1 MQSLGIN
8 IGSTSLK
15 MVVAEDGRLVWSASV
30 PHEGDFGAVA
40 RKLLAEA
47 GARAGIPT
55 LVTGNEGRF
64 MFDAAGTVEPLCVE
78 AALRA
83 LNLSADAVVS
93 MGGEDLIVYSL
104 DKNGKIINNFSGNK
118 CASGTGEFLKQ
129 QLGRMDMGLEQIDEV
144 PDTAHVCALST
155 RCSVFMKSDCTHR
168 LNKREATKDDIVLS
182 LSDVMAVKVID
193 FLKRAKIHSGRVVL
207 TGGITLNRHIIR
219 FIREKAPDIEFIIPD
234 AAPVFEALG
243 AAVLAP
249 SSGSP
254 LPGVEKLLKP
264 NEIRFGVLGALR
276 DWKGK
281 VRTFDK
287 AGGKVQ
293 PGRKYILGV
302 DGGSTT
308 TKACIVDM
316 ETDEIVA
323 SHYGRT
329 HGDPVKALKE
339 CLKIIQDK
347 IVEDTGGKGIDIR
360 LVSTTG
366 SSREILGVFLETPGV
381 YNEIIAHS
389 VGTTYFD
396 PEVET
401 IFEIGGQDAKYVLLK
416 NGVPI
421 DYAMN
426 EACSAGTGSFLEES
440 ASGDLSIHSAAD
452 IGPIALNADAP
463 LKFGEH
469 CSAFINSDIR
479 KAVQQGASRENIT
492 AGIVCSIVS
501 NYLNRVVGNRT
512 IGGKIFLQGGVA
524 KNPAV
529 PLAFAMLLDKE
540 ILVPPSPELMG
551 CFGVALLAKRKK
563 ADGLLEE
570 SNINIDSL
578 LAREIGYERVF
589 VCKSCENLCPI
600 QVLSVGAGSGHR
612 TEGSHK
618 YMFGGR
624 CNKYTNMRKQVKDV
638 PVFDYV
644 EKRQKLIFE
653 EYAAP
658 GSGEWGVGNREQGMG
673 NGEEARHGSN
683 VQGSDSLAGSDEISR
698 DGLSADKN
706 PSERGNV
713 RIDQPNQKGS
723 GISSSQHSGGQ
734 RAEEPEGVSTFSV
747 DSERFINGTG
757 NAYSDS
763 RADQLPDERNIG
775 TITNPDK
782 NGGAS
787 AHGIAKSTA
796 PQSLVPVPHSPLRN
810 FVVGIPRAFSV
821 HTLYPLYSWFFY
833 ELGIRTFLSTE
844 VVHEGVARAESTYC
858 FPAEIAHGAVQDC
871 LDKGADFVLLPH
883 FRDMPSY
890 EEKVHANFCPITQS
904 LPYYIEKAFPDVDKK
919 KWLPLVVSFKFGE
932 DKALELFQVMS
943 EKLGI
948 GEEETRAAFTKAL
961 AKQNEYFAA
970 AKKLGEEALAE
981 ARAADRP
988 VIALLG
994 RPYNAFTPEA
1004 NMGIPRKFTSRGY
1017 SIVPF
1022 DLLPFDDE
1030 EIFSNMYWF
1039 YGQQDV
1045 KSARLLKNEDNIYLT
1060 FITNFSCAPD
1070 SFILHY
1076 IKWIMGQK
1084 PFLVLELDSHSA
1096 DAGIDTRVEAFL
1108 DIIDGY
1114 RAKKA
1119 ELDADRF
1126 DNGWKF
1132 VYDPA
1137 AALAEDQLRLDNSKT
1152 GEKVR
1157 IRGNKRVQI
1166 LLSNMGAISTEYMG
1180 AAVRSLDINARAL
1193 PVATVKTI
1201 QLARAHAS
1209 GKECVPSHL
1218 VLGSA
1223 LQFFWSGE
1231 YRKDELYLLFVP
1243 ITTGPCRTG
1252 QYYVYYENLFK
1263 DMRLENVV
1271 VFTLSADNS
1280 YGELGPNFSKEMWK
1294 GLVLSDYLKDIQ
1306 NSLKATAQDP
1316 AAATAEFEKS
1326 WRKLMD
1332 AVEHRPKQIW
1342 KELKNVAADVKKIP
1356 LKRKVADCPRVLV
1369 VGEIYVRR
1377 DDFAVGE
1384 LTDLMSERGIVVKV
1398 AGISEWIHYLDF
1410 VREYALKKLIRLQK
1424 PGRRIFS
1431 KPWRD
1436 LKILGI
1442 EEWWKHSV
1450 EKKVLS
1456 ILGPT
1461 ALIPETP
1468 HDMHEIMKYTQE
1480 HFVNLELNSEIAVSS
1495 GSAAAAMEAGYSG
1508 IVNIS
1513 PFACLI
1519 GRVIEGLFTPWAR
1532 ERNYPILSVEVD
1544 GNLLP
1549 PNIVNKLNIFMVN
1562 VLRFKGN
1569 DDLSGLVDSPS
1580 GAPVGAPNDGA
1591 ESGGADTGENNGCA
1605 GCSQCCESKAG

>member
-1 MQSLGIN
+1 MKSLGIN

-15 MVVAEDGRLVWSASV
+15 MVLAEESQPLWFSST
-30 PHEGDFGAVA
+30 PHEGDFGAAV
-40 RKLLAEA
+40 RKLLEE
-47 GARAGIPT
+47 GKIPVGIPT

-64 MFDAAGTVEPLCVE
+64 MFDAAGTLEPLCVE
-78 AALRA
+78 AALKA
-83 LNLSADAVVS
+83 LSLAADAVVS

-104 DKNGKIINNFSGNK
+104 DKSGKIVNNFSGNK

-129 QLGRMDMGLEQIDEV
+129 QLARMDMTLDDIEKV
-144 PDTAHVCALST
+144 SDTAKVYPLST

-193 FLKRAKIHSGRVVL
+193 FLKRAKVTSGKVVL

-219 FIREKAPDIEFIIPD
+219 FIREKAPEIEFIIPQT
-234 AAPVFEALG
+234 APVFEALG
-243 AAVLAP
+243 AAVLATT
-249 SSGSP
+249 SGSP
-254 LPGVEKLLKP
+254 LPPVEKLLKP
-264 NEIRFGVLGALR
+264 NEIRFAPLGALR
-276 DWKGK
+276 EWTPK
-281 VRTFDK
+281 VKTFDK
-287 AGGKVQ
+287 AGGKVLS
-293 PGRKYILGV
+293 GRKYILGV

-308 TKACIVDM
+308 TKACLVDM

-339 CLKIIQDK
+339 CLAIIQDK
-347 IVEDTGGKGIDIR
+347 VVADTGSKAIDIR

-396 PEVET
+396 SGVET

-440 ASGDLSIHSAAD
+440 ASGDLSIHSAKD

-492 AGIVCSIVS
+492 AGIVCSIVA

-551 CFGVALLAKRKK
+551 CFGVALLSKRKH

-570 SNINIDSL
+570 RPVVEGGSPIDDLIN
-578 LAREIGYERVF
+578 REIGYERVF
-589 VCKSCENLCPI
+589 TCQACENLCPI
-600 QVLSVGAGSGHR
+600 QVLSIASADKSA
-612 TEGSHK
+612 SHK

-624 CNKYTNMRKQVKDV
+624 CNKYTNMRKQVKNV

-644 EKRQKLIFE
+644 EKRQKMIFE
-653 EYAAP
+653 EY
-658 GSGEWGVGNREQGMG
+658 S
-673 NGEEARHGSN
+673 
-683 VQGSDSLAGSDEISR
+683 
-698 DGLSADKN
+698 
-706 PSERGNV
+706 
-713 RIDQPNQKGS
+713 
-723 GISSSQHSGGQ
+723 
-734 RAEEPEGVSTFSV
+734 
-747 DSERFINGTG
+747 
-757 NAYSDS
+757 
-763 RADQLPDERNIG
+763 
-775 TITNPDK
+775 
-782 NGGAS
+782 
-787 AHGIAKSTA
+787 
-796 PQSLVPVPHSPLRN
+796 PHSPLPTPYKRN
-810 FVVGIPRAFSV
+810 FTVGIPRAFST
-821 HTLYPLYSWFFY
+821 HTLYPLYSWFFH
-833 ELGIRTFLSTE
+833 ELGIKTFLSSE
-844 VVHEGVARAESTYC
+844 VAHEGVARAESTYC

-871 LDKGADFVLLPH
+871 LNKGADFVLLPH

-890 EEKVHANFCPITQS
+890 EEKIHANFCPITQG

-932 DKALELFQVMS
+932 EKALELFQVMN

-948 GEEETRAAFTKAL
+948 GEEETRAAFEKAL

-970 AKKLGEEALAE
+970 AKKMGLQALE
-981 ARAADRP
+981 DARKADRP
-988 VIALLG
+988 VIAVLG

-1004 NMGIPRKFTSRGY
+1004 NMGIPRKFTTRGY

-1022 DLLPFDDE
+1022 DILPFEDE
-1030 EIFSNMYWF
+1030 EIFSNMYWY

-1045 KSARLLKNEDNIYLT
+1045 KAASLLKNEDNVYIT
-1060 FITNFSCAPD
+1060 FVTNFSCAPD

-1076 IKWIMGQK
+1076 LKWIMGQK

-1096 DAGIDTRVEAFL
+1096 DAGVDTRVEAFL

-1114 RAKKA
+1114 RAKKNELEA
-1119 ELDADRF
+1119 ERF

-1137 AALAEDQLRLDNSKT
+1137 ASSPDDQLRLDNAKS

-1157 IRGNKRVQI
+1157 IRDNKRVKI

-1180 AAVRSLDINARAL
+1180 AAVRSFGINAEAL
-1193 PVATVKTI
+1193 PVATGKTI
-1201 QLARAHAS
+1201 QIARSHAS

-1223 LQFFWSGE
+1223 LQFFWSE
-1231 YRKDELYLLFVP
+1231 KYRKDELYLLFVP

-1252 QYYVYYENLFK
+1252 QYYIFYENLFR

-1271 VFTLSADNS
+1271 VFILSADNS
-1280 YGELGPNFSKEMWK
+1280 YNELGPGFAREMWK

-1306 NSLKATAQDP
+1306 NSLLTVASDPVSATA
-1316 AAATAEFEKS
+1316 AFEKS
-1326 WRKLMD
+1326 WRKVMH
-1332 AVEHRPKQIW
+1332 AVEHKPKDLW
-1342 KELKNVAADVKKIP
+1342 KELENVAKDLKKVP
-1356 LKRKVADCPRVLV
+1356 LKKKVTDCPKVLV
-1369 VGEIYVRR
+1369 IGEIYVRR

-1384 LTDLMSERGIVVKV
+1384 LTELMSERGIVVKV

-1410 VREYALKKLIRLQK
+1410 VREYALNKLLKLRK
-1424 PGRRIFS
+1424 PGRRLFS
-1431 KPWRD
+1431 RPWRD

-1442 EEWWKHSV
+1442 EEWWKHSI
-1450 EKKVLS
+1450 EKKVIS

-1461 ALIPETP
+1461 GLIPETP
-1468 HDMHEIMKYTQE
+1468 HDMHKIMEYTQE

-1562 VLRFKGN
+1562 VLRFKGSN
-1569 DDLSGLVDSPS
+1569 DLSGLVD
-1580 GAPVGAPNDGA
+1580 APL
-1591 ESGGADTGENNGCA
+1591 
-1605 GCSQCCESKAG
+1605 

>member
-15 MVVAEDGRLVWSASV
+15 MALFEYNDASGGGVPNGKAVWSASV
-30 PHEGDFGAVA
+30 PHEGDFAAAV
-40 RKLLAEA
+40 RKLLAA
-47 GARAGIPT
+47 GNIPAGIPA

-64 MFDAAGTVEPLCVE
+64 MFDVSGTLEPLCVE
-78 AALRA
+78 AALHS
-83 LNLSADAVVS
+83 LGLKADAVVS

-104 DKNGKIINNFSGNK
+104 DSNGKIINNFSGNK

-129 QLGRMDMGLEQIDEV
+129 QLARMDMTLDDIEKV
-144 PDTAHVCALST
+144 PDTAKVYALST

-193 FLKRAKIHSGRVVL
+193 FLKRAKVTEGRVVL

-219 FIREKAPDIEFIIPD
+219 FIREKAPQIEFIIPET
-234 AAPVFEALG
+234 APVFEALG

-249 SSGSP
+249 QSGSR
-254 LPGVEKLLKP
+254 LPAADKLLKT
-264 NEIRFGVLGALR
+264 NEIRFGVLGALK
-276 DWKGK
+276 DWKNKVKFFEKPDGK
-281 VRTFDK
+281 VRAD
-287 AGGKVQ
+287 
-293 PGRKYILGV
+293 RRYILGV

-308 TKACIVDM
+308 TKACLVDM
-316 ETDEIVA
+316 ETYEITA

-339 CLKIIQDK
+339 CLAIIQEK
-347 IVEDTGGKGIDIR
+347 VIADTGGKKIDIR

-396 PEVET
+396 KEVET

-440 ASGDLSIHSAAD
+440 ASGDLSIHSAKD
-452 IGPIALNADAP
+452 IGPIALEAGAP
-463 LKFGEH
+463 CKFGEH

-479 KAVQQGASRENIT
+479 KAVQQGAGRENIT
-492 AGIVCSIVS
+492 AGIVCSIVA

-529 PLAFAMLLDKE
+529 PLAFAMLLNKE
-540 ILVPPSPELMG
+540 ILVPPSPELTG
-551 CFGVALLAKRKK
+551 CFGVALLAQRKY

-570 SNINIDSL
+570 QSVIIDDIIN
-578 LAREIGYERVF
+578 REIGYERVF
-589 VCKSCENLCPI
+589 TCNACENRCPI
-600 QVLSVGAGSGHR
+600 QVLNVN
-612 TEGSHK
+612 EHK

-624 CNKYTNMRKQVKDV
+624 CNKYTNMRKHVKDV

-644 EKRQKLIFE
+644 EKRQKMLFE
-653 EYAAP
+653 EFAAP
-658 GSGEWGVGNREQGMG
+658 GENKEQLTM
-673 NGEEARHGSN
+673 NNEQRK
-683 VQGSDSLAGSDEISR
+683 
-698 DGLSADKN
+698 ADK
-706 PSERGNV
+706 R
-713 RIDQPNQKGS
+713 D
-723 GISSSQHSGGQ
+723 
-734 RAEEPEGVSTFSV
+734 
-747 DSERFINGTG
+747 
-757 NAYSDS
+757 
-763 RADQLPDERNIG
+763 
-775 TITNPDK
+775 
-782 NGGAS
+782 
-787 AHGIAKSTA
+787 
-796 PQSLVPVPHSPLRN
+796 
-810 FVVGIPRAFSV
+810 FVIGIPRAFSV
-821 HTLYPLYSWFFY
+821 HTLYPLYSWFFH
-833 ELGIRTFLSTE
+833 ELGIKTFLSTE
-844 VVHEGVARAESTYC
+844 VAHAGVARAESTYC

-871 LDKGADFVLLPH
+871 LDKGADYVFLPH

-890 EEKVHANFCPITQS
+890 EENVHANFCPITQS
-904 LPYYIEKAFPDVDKK
+904 LPYYIEKAFPDIDKK
-919 KWLPLVVSFKFGE
+919 RWLPLVVSFKFG
-932 DKALELFQVMS
+932 DGKALELFCEMT
-943 EKLGI
+943 KRLGI
-948 GEEETRAAFTKAL
+948 GEAETKAAFTVAMS
-961 AKQNEYFAA
+961 KQQAYFDAVH
-970 AKKLGEEALAE
+970 KMGQEALE
-981 ARAADRP
+981 DARKSDRP
-988 VIALLG
+988 VIATLG

-1004 NMGIPRKFTSRGY
+1004 NMGIPRKFTTRGY

-1022 DLLPFDDE
+1022 DILPFHDE
-1030 EIFSNMYWF
+1030 EIFPNMYWY

-1045 KSARLLKNEDNIYLT
+1045 KAANLLKKEDNIYLT
-1060 FITNFSCAPD
+1060 FISNFSCAPD

-1076 IKWIMGQK
+1076 VKWVMGQK

-1096 DAGIDTRVEAFL
+1096 DAGVDTRVEAFL

-1114 RAKKA
+1114 RAKKNELEA
-1119 ELDADRF
+1119 ERY
-1126 DNGWKF
+1126 DNGWRFISEKRDSGGF
-1132 VYDPA
+1132 D
-1137 AALAEDQLRLDNSKT
+1137 LRIDNVKT
-1152 GEKVR
+1152 GEKVP
-1157 IRGNKRVQI
+1157 IAGNKRVKV

-1180 AAVRSLDINARAL
+1180 AAVRSLGISAEAM
-1193 PVATVKTI
+1193 PVATAKTI
-1201 QLARAHAS
+1201 QIARAHAS

-1223 LQFFWSGE
+1223 LEFFFSDK

-1252 QYYVYYENLFK
+1252 QYYVFYENLFR
-1263 DMRLENVV
+1263 DLQLENVV
-1271 VFTLSADNS
+1271 VFILSADNS
-1280 YGELGPNFSKEMWK
+1280 YNELGPSFAQEMWK

-1306 NSLKATAQDP
+1306 CSLKACAADPVKAQAD
-1316 AAATAEFEKS
+1316 FEHS
-1326 WRKLMD
+1326 WRRVMH
-1332 AVEHRPKQIW
+1332 AVEHNPKNLW
-1342 KELKNVAADVKKIP
+1342 KELKHVAQDVKKIP
-1356 LKRKVADCPRVLV
+1356 LKRKVADCPRVLI

-1410 VREYALKKLIRLQK
+1410 VREYALNKLIKLRKPGTRLFSQPWKDLKKLKL
-1424 PGRRIFS
+1424 
-1431 KPWRD
+1431 
-1436 LKILGI
+1436 
-1442 EEWWKHSV
+1442 EEWWKHHI

-1456 ILGPT
+1456 ILLPT
-1461 ALIPETP
+1461 GLIPETP
-1468 HDMHEIMKYTQE
+1468 HDMHDIMEYTQE

-1562 VLRFKGN
+1562 VLRFKGGN
-1569 DDLSGLVDSPS
+1569 DLSTLVDKAA
-1580 GAPVGAPNDGA
+1580 GAPL
-1591 ESGGADTGENNGCA
+1591 GG
-1605 GCSQCCESKAG
+1605 SQS

>member
-1 MQSLGIN
+1 MRSLGIN

-15 MVVAEDGRLVWSASV
+15 MVLVEKDGAQDETNRVVWSAAI
-30 PHEGDFGAVA
+30 PHEGDFAAAV
-40 RKLLAEA
+40 RKLLTE
-47 GARAGIPT
+47 GRITAGIPA
-55 LVTGNEGRF
+55 LATGNEGRF
-64 MFDAAGTVEPLCVE
+64 MFNVAGTLEPLCVE
-78 AALRA
+78 AALRTLKIKA
-83 LNLSADAVVS
+83 NAVVS
-93 MGGEDLIVYSL
+93 MGGEDLVVYSL
-104 DKNGKIINNFSGNK
+104 DGNGKIINNFSGNK

-129 QLGRMDMGLEQIDEV
+129 QLARMDMTLEDIDRV
-144 PDTAHVCALST
+144 PDDAKVYSLST

-168 LNKREATKDDIVLS
+168 LNKREATKNDIVLS

-193 FLKRAKIHSGRVVL
+193 FLKRAKINSGRVVL

-219 FIREKAPDIEFIIPD
+219 FIREKAPHIEFIIPET
-234 AAPVFEALG
+234 APVFEALG

-249 SSGSP
+249 ESGSP
-254 LPGVEKLLKP
+254 LPKAEELLKP
-264 NEIRFGVLGALR
+264 NAIRFGSLGALA
-276 DWKGK
+276 DWWDKVKTFEKSDGK
-281 VRTFDK
+281 VRPD
-287 AGGKVQ
+287 
-293 PGRKYILGV
+293 RRYILGV

-308 TKACIVDM
+308 TKACLVDM

-339 CLKIIQDK
+339 CLGIIREKIRTDLSAAGAGDK
-347 IVEDTGGKGIDIR
+347 EVDIR

-416 NGVPI
+416 NSVPI

-440 ASGDLSIHSAAD
+440 ASGDLSIHAAQD
-452 IGPIALNADAP
+452 IGPIALKADAP
-463 LKFGEH
+463 CKFGEH

-492 AGIVCSIVS
+492 AGIACSIVA

-524 KNPAV
+524 KNAAV
-529 PLAFAMLLDKE
+529 PLAFAMMLDKE

-551 CFGVALLAKRKK
+551 CFGVALLAKRKN
-563 ADGLLEE
+563 AEGLLGER
-570 SNINIDSL
+570 IVDIDDL
-578 LAREIGYERVF
+578 ICREIGYERVF
-589 VCKSCENLCPI
+589 TCQSCDNRCPI
-600 QVLSVGAGSGHR
+600 QVLNVNG
-612 TEGSHK
+612 HK

-624 CNKYTNMRKQVKDV
+624 CNKYTNMRKAVKDV

-644 EKRQKLIFE
+644 EKRQRMLFE

-658 GSGEWGVGNREQGMG
+658 QLGVSGEELSVEDNP
-673 NGEEARHGSN
+673 GE
-683 VQGSDSLAGSDEISR
+683 VPSLLTPHLTPR
-698 DGLSADKN
+698 D
-706 PSERGNV
+706 
-713 RIDQPNQKGS
+713 
-723 GISSSQHSGGQ
+723 
-734 RAEEPEGVSTFSV
+734 
-747 DSERFINGTG
+747 
-757 NAYSDS
+757 
-763 RADQLPDERNIG
+763 
-775 TITNPDK
+775 
-782 NGGAS
+782 
-787 AHGIAKSTA
+787 
-796 PQSLVPVPHSPLRN
+796 

-821 HTLYPLYSWFFY
+821 HTLYPLYSWFFH

-844 VVHEGVARAESTYC
+844 VAHGGVARAESTYC

-871 LDKGADFVLLPH
+871 LDKGADYVLLPH

-890 EEKVHANFCPITQS
+890 EEDVHANFCPITQS
-904 LPYYIEKAFPDVDKK
+904 LPYYIEKAFPDVDKNRF
-919 KWLPLVVSFKFGE
+919 LPLVVSFKFG
-932 DKALELFQVMS
+932 DGKALELFTEMTRR
-943 EKLGI
+943 LGI
-948 GEEETRAAFTKAL
+948 GEAETRAAFTKAL
-961 AKQNEYFAA
+961 AKQKAYFAA
-970 AKKLGEEALAE
+970 VRKLGQQALE
-981 ARAADRP
+981 DARKADRP
-988 VIALLG
+988 VIAVLG

-1004 NMGIPRKFTSRGY
+1004 NMGIPRKFTTRGY
-1017 SIVPF
+1017 SIIPF
-1022 DLLPFDDE
+1022 DILPFEDQR
-1030 EIFSNMYWF
+1030 IFPNMYWY

-1045 KSARLLKNEDNIYLT
+1045 KSANFLKNEDNIYVT
-1060 FITNFSCAPD
+1060 YITNFSCAPD

-1076 IKWIMGQK
+1076 LKWVMGQK

-1096 DAGIDTRVEAFL
+1096 DAGVDTRVEAFL

-1114 RAKKA
+1114 RSKKTGI
-1119 ELDADRF
+1119 EGERYN
-1126 DNGWKF
+1126 NGWRF
-1132 VYDPA
+1132 VYDPSA
-1137 AALAEDQLRLDNSKT
+1137 AAGGESLRIENDKT
-1152 GEKVR
+1152 GEKVP
-1157 IRGNKRVQI
+1157 IRGNKRVKV

-1180 AAVRSLDINARAL
+1180 AAVRSLGINAEAL
-1193 PVATVKTI
+1193 PVATAKTVQI
-1201 QLARAHAS
+1201 ARAHAS

-1223 LQFFWSGE
+1223 LQFFNSE
-1231 YRKDELYLLFVP
+1231 KYRKDELYLLFVP

-1252 QYYVYYENLFK
+1252 QYYVYYENLFR
-1263 DMRLENVV
+1263 DLRLENVV
-1271 VFTLSADNS
+1271 VFILSADNS
-1280 YGELGPNFSKEMWK
+1280 YTELGPNFAKEMWR

-1306 NSLKATAQDP
+1306 TSLKALAADPEQAQADY
-1316 AAATAEFEKS
+1316 EKS
-1326 WRKLMD
+1326 WRKVMD
-1332 AVEHRPKQIW
+1332 AVEHDPRRIW
-1342 KELKNVAADVKKIP
+1342 KELRQVAEDARKIP
-1356 LKRKVADCPRVLV
+1356 LKRQLTDCPRVLI

-1410 VREYALKKLIRLQK
+1410 VREYALKKLIKLRK
-1424 PGRRIFS
+1424 PGTRLFS

-1436 LKILGI
+1436 LKKLEI

-1456 ILGPT
+1456 ILEPT
-1461 ALIPETP
+1461 GLIPKTP
-1468 HDMHEIMKYTQE
+1468 HDMHEIMENTQKY
-1480 HFVNLELNSEIAVSS
+1480 FVNLELNSEIAVSS
-1495 GSAAAAMEAGYSG
+1495 GVAATAMEQGYSG

-1532 ERNYPILSVEVD
+1532 ERNYPTLSVEVD

-1569 DDLSGLVDSPS
+1569 TDLSGLIDLAGSHNSRLNDAVPASTTTAVLFEEDQGDGEQELAAVAAGTGDSC
-1580 GAPVGAPNDGA
+1580 
-1591 ESGGADTGENNGCA
+1591 EGCNS
-1605 GCSQCCESKAG
+1605 CK

>member
-1 MQSLGIN
+1 MRSLGIN

-15 MVVAEDGRLVWSASV
+15 MVLIETAGSPGAASRVVWNAAI
-30 PHEGDFGAVA
+30 PHEGDFAAAV
-40 RKLLAEA
+40 RRLLAE
-47 GARAGIPT
+47 GPVDEGIPA

-64 MFDAAGTVEPLCVE
+64 MFDAAGTLEPLCVE

-83 LNLSADAVVS
+83 LNLTADAVVS
-93 MGGEDLIVYSL
+93 MGGEDLVVYSL
-104 DKNGKIINNFSGNK
+104 DGRGKIINNFSGNK
-118 CASGTGEFLKQ
+118 CASGTGDFLKQ
-129 QLGRMDMGLEQIDEV
+129 QLARLDMTLEDIDLV
-144 PDTAHVCALST
+144 PDTAKVYPLST

-168 LNKREATKDDIVLS
+168 LNKREATKNDIVLS
-182 LSDVMAVKVID
+182 LSDVMAVKVVD
-193 FLKRAKIHSGRVVL
+193 FLKRAKVNSGRVVL

-219 FIREKAPDIEFIIPD
+219 FIREKAPHIEFIIPET
-234 AAPVFEALG
+234 AAVFEALG

-249 SSGSP
+249 ESGSP
-254 LPGVEKLLKP
+254 LPRGDRLLKP
-264 NEIRFGVLGALR
+264 NAVRFGALGALA
-276 DWKGK
+276 DWGDK

-287 AGGKVQ
+287 SGGRVR
-293 PGRKYILGV
+293 PDRRYILGV

-308 TKACIVDM
+308 TKACLVDM
-316 ETDEIVA
+316 ETWEIAA

-339 CLKIIQDK
+339 CLRIIREK
-347 IVEDTGGKGIDIR
+347 IVADTGDKKIDIR

-416 NGVPI
+416 NSVPI

-440 ASGDLSIHSAAD
+440 ASGDLSIHSAKD
-452 IGPIALNADAP
+452 IGPIALRADAP
-463 LKFGEH
+463 CKFGEH

-492 AGIVCSIVS
+492 AGIACSIVA

-524 KNPAV
+524 KNAAI
-529 PLAFAMLLDKE
+529 PLAFAMMLDKE

-551 CFGVALLAKRKK
+551 CFGVALLAKRKN
-563 ADGLLEE
+563 AEGLLEE
-570 SNINIDSL
+570 RIVDIDDLIS
-578 LAREIGYERVF
+578 REIGYERVF
-589 VCKSCENLCPI
+589 TCRSCDNRCPI
-600 QVLSVGAGSGHR
+600 QVLNVNG
-612 TEGSHK
+612 HK

-624 CNKYTNMRKQVKDV
+624 CNKYTNMRKAVKDV

-644 EKRQKLIFE
+644 EKRQRMLFE
-653 EYAAP
+653 EFAAP
-658 GSGEWGVGNREQGMG
+658 AEPAAAAE
-673 NGEEARHGSN
+673 
-683 VQGSDSLAGSDEISR
+683 
-698 DGLSADKN
+698 SA
-706 PSERGNV
+706 
-713 RIDQPNQKGS
+713 
-723 GISSSQHSGGQ
+723 
-734 RAEEPEGVSTFSV
+734 A
-747 DSERFINGTG
+747 
-757 NAYSDS
+757 
-763 RADQLPDERNIG
+763 
-775 TITNPDK
+775 
-782 NGGAS
+782 GAS
-787 AHGIAKSTA
+787 GAGENAGGDAEQNSKTKKRS
-796 PQSLVPVPHSPLRN
+796 

-821 HTLYPLYSWFFY
+821 HTLYPLYSWFFH

-844 VVHEGVARAESTYC
+844 VAHEGVARAESAYC

-871 LDKGADFVLLPH
+871 LDKGADYILLPH

-904 LPYYIEKAFPDVDKK
+904 LPYYIEKAFPDVDKSRF
-919 KWLPLVVSFKFGE
+919 LPLVVSFKFGE
-932 DKALELFQVMS
+932 AKARELFTEMTRR
-943 EKLGI
+943 LGI

-961 AKQNEYFAA
+961 DKQNAYFEAV
-970 AKKLGEEALAE
+970 KRLGLEALE
-981 ARAADRP
+981 DARKADRP
-988 VIALLG
+988 VIAVLG

-1004 NMGIPRKFTSRGY
+1004 NMGIPRKFTTRGY

-1022 DLLPFDDE
+1022 DILPFE
-1030 EIFSNMYWF
+1030 EQKIFPNMYWY

-1045 KSARLLKNEDNIYLT
+1045 KSANLLKNEDNIYVT
-1060 FITNFSCAPD
+1060 YITNFSCAPD

-1076 IKWIMGQK
+1076 LKWIMGQK

-1096 DAGIDTRVEAFL
+1096 DAGVDTRVEAFL

-1114 RAKKA
+1114 RSKKA
-1119 ELDADRF
+1119 ELEGERY
-1126 DNGWKF
+1126 DNGWRF

-1137 AALAEDQLRLDNSKT
+1137 AGGGDEIRLENGRT
-1152 GEKVR
+1152 GEKAP
-1157 IRGNKRVQI
+1157 IRGNKRVKV
-1166 LLSNMGAISTEYMG
+1166 LLANMGAISAEYMG
-1180 AAVRSLDINARAL
+1180 AAVRSLGINAEAL
-1193 PVATVKTI
+1193 PVATAKTVQI
-1201 QLARAHAS
+1201 ARSHAS

-1223 LQFFWSGE
+1223 LQFFNSE
-1231 YRKDELYLLFVP
+1231 KYRKDELYLLFVP

-1263 DMRLENVV
+1263 DLRLENVV

-1280 YGELGPNFSKEMWK
+1280 YTELGANFAKEMWK

-1306 NSLKATAQDP
+1306 TSLKALARDPEQAQGD
-1316 AAATAEFEKS
+1316 FEKS
-1326 WRKLMD
+1326 WRKVMD
-1332 AVEHRPKQIW
+1332 AVEHDPPGIW
-1342 KELKNVAADVKKIP
+1342 RELRRVAEEVKKIP
-1356 LKRKVADCPRVLV
+1356 LKRRLTGCPKVLI

-1410 VREYALKKLIRLQK
+1410 VREYALKKLINLRK
-1424 PGRRIFS
+1424 PGRRLFS

-1436 LKILGI
+1436 LKKLEI
-1442 EEWWKHSV
+1442 EEWWKHSI

-1456 ILGPT
+1456 ILEPT
-1461 ALIPETP
+1461 GLIPQTP
-1468 HDMHEIMKYTQE
+1468 HDMREIMENTRKN
-1480 HFVNLELNSEIAVSS
+1480 FVNLELNSEIAVSS
-1495 GSAAAAMEAGYSG
+1495 GVAATAMEQGYSG

-1532 ERNYPILSVEVD
+1532 ERNYPALSVEVD

-1549 PNIVNKLNIFMVN
+1549 PNIINKLNIFMVN

-1569 DDLSGLVDSPS
+1569 TDLSTLID
-1580 GAPVGAPNDGA
+1580 
-1591 ESGGADTGENNGCA
+1591 
-1605 GCSQCCESKAG
+1605 KAGSH

>member
-1 MQSLGIN
+1 MKSLGIN

-15 MVVAEDGRLVWSASV
+15 MVLVEENRPVWSAAV
-30 PHEGDFGAVA
+30 PHEGDFWAA
-40 RKLLAEA
+40 TKKLLEE
-47 GARAGIPT
+47 GQVSTGTPV

-64 MFDAAGTVEPLCVE
+64 MFDASGTLEPLCVE
-78 AALRA
+78 AALKA
-83 LNLSADAVVS
+83 LALEADAVVS

-104 DKNGKIINNFSGNK
+104 DKGKIINNFSGNK

-129 QLGRMDMGLEQIDEV
+129 QLARMDMTLEDIEKV
-144 PDTAHVCALST
+144 PDNAKVYPLST
-155 RCSVFMKSDCTHR
+155 RCSVFMKSDCTHK
-168 LNKREATKDDIVLS
+168 LNKREATKNDIVLS
-182 LSDVMAVKVID
+182 LSDLMSVKVID
-193 FLKRAKIHSGRVVL
+193 FLKRAKINSGRVVL
-207 TGGITLNRHIIR
+207 IGGMTLNRHIIR
-219 FIREKAPDIEFIIPD
+219 FIKEKAPGIEFIIPET
-234 AAPVFEALG
+234 ASVFEALG

-249 SSGSP
+249 QSGSP
-254 LPGVEKLLKP
+254 LAAVEKLLKT
-264 NEIRFGVLGALR
+264 NEIRFDTLGALS
-276 DWKGK
+276 DWKNK
-281 VRTFDK
+281 VTVFDK
-287 AGGKVQ
+287 RDGKVQ
-293 PGRKYILGV
+293 TGRKYILGV

-308 TKACIVDM
+308 TKACLVDM
-316 ETDEIVA
+316 ESDEIVA

-329 HGDPVKALKE
+329 HGDPVKALKK
-339 CLKIIQDK
+339 CLHHIQEKIIT
-347 IVEDTGGKGIDIR
+347 DTGNKEIDIR

-366 SSREILGVFLETPGV
+366 SSREILGMFLETPGI

-389 VGTTYFD
+389 VGTSYFD
-396 PEVET
+396 SGVET

-440 ASGDLSIHSAAD
+440 ASGDLSIHTAQE

-512 IGGKIFLQGGVA
+512 IGSKIFLQGGVA
-524 KNPAV
+524 KNPAI
-529 PLAFAMLLDKE
+529 PLAFAMILQKE
-540 ILVPPSPELMG
+540 ILVPPSPELTG
-551 CFGVALLAKRKK
+551 CFGVALLAKRKQ
-563 ADGLLEE
+563 AEGLLAELNV
-570 SNINIDSL
+570 NIGEL
-578 LAREIGYERVF
+578 LAREIGYERIF
-589 VCKSCENLCPI
+589 NCQSCENLCPI
-600 QVLSVGAGSGHR
+600 QVLSVGER
-612 TEGSHK
+612 K

-644 EKRQKLIFE
+644 EKRQKLLFE

-658 GSGEWGVGNREQGMG
+658 ELLETN
-673 NGEEARHGSN
+673 
-683 VQGSDSLAGSDEISR
+683 SR
-698 DGLSADKN
+698 KDA
-706 PSERGNV
+706 
-713 RIDQPNQKGS
+713 I
-723 GISSSQHSGGQ
+723 
-734 RAEEPEGVSTFSV
+734 
-747 DSERFINGTG
+747 
-757 NAYSDS
+757 
-763 RADQLPDERNIG
+763 RNI
-775 TITNPDK
+775 T
-782 NGGAS
+782 
-787 AHGIAKSTA
+787 
-796 PQSLVPVPHSPLRN
+796 
-810 FVVGIPRAFSV
+810 VGIPRALSV

-833 ELGIRTFLSTE
+833 ELGIKTFLSDE
-844 VVHEGVARAESTYC
+844 VSTKGLAKVESAYC

-890 EEKVHANFCPITQS
+890 EKTVHANFCPITQA
-904 LPYYIEKAFPDVDKK
+904 LPYYIEKSFPDVDKK

-932 DKALELFQVMS
+932 EKALELFQELS
-943 EKLGI
+943 GKLGI
-948 GEEETRAAFTKAL
+948 EPGKIKAAFEKAL
-961 AKQNEYFAA
+961 SKQKEYFAA
-970 AKKLGEEALAE
+970 ASKLGQEALEEARKAS
-981 ARAADRP
+981 RP
-988 VIALLG
+988 VIAVLG

-1004 NMGIPRKFTSRGY
+1004 NMGIPRKFTTRGY

-1022 DLLPFDDE
+1022 DILPFEDE
-1030 EIFSNMYWF
+1030 EIFSNMYWY

-1045 KSARLLKNEDNIYLT
+1045 KSANLLKSEDNIYLT

-1076 IKWIMGQK
+1076 VKWIMGQK

-1114 RAKKA
+1114 RSKKL
-1119 ELDADRF
+1119 ELEEERY

-1137 AALAEDQLRLDNSKT
+1137 ASEDDRLRIDNFKT
-1152 GEKVR
+1152 GEKMQ
-1157 IRGNKRVQI
+1157 IRKNKRI
-1166 LLSNMGAISTEYMG
+1166 KLLLANMGAISTEYLG
-1180 AAVRSLDINARAL
+1180 AAVRGMGINAEAL
-1193 PVATVKTI
+1193 PVATGKTI
-1201 QLARAHAS
+1201 QAARSHAS

-1223 LQFFWSGE
+1223 LEFFWSE
-1231 YRKDELYLLFVP
+1231 KYRKDEMYLLFVP

-1252 QYYVYYENLFK
+1252 QYYIYYENLFK

-1271 VFTLSADNS
+1271 VFILSADNS
-1280 YGELGPNFSKEMWK
+1280 YTELGPNFAKEMWK

-1306 NSLKATAQDP
+1306 NSLKTCAENPVSAI
-1316 AAATAEFEKS
+1316 AEFEKS
-1326 WRKLMD
+1326 WRQLMYT
-1332 AVEHRPKQIW
+1332 VEYKPKEIW
-1342 KELKNVAADVKKIP
+1342 TELKKMAADVKKIP
-1356 LKRKVADCPRVLV
+1356 LKKKVSDCPRVLI

-1384 LTDLMSERGIVVKV
+1384 MTDLMSERGIVVKV

-1410 VREYALKKLIRLQK
+1410 VREYALKKRIGLLK

-1431 KPWRD
+1431 KPWRE
-1436 LKILGI
+1436 LKSLNI
-1442 EEWWKHSV
+1442 EKWWKHSV

-1456 ILGPT
+1456 ILEPT
-1461 ALIPETP
+1461 TLIPETP
-1468 HDMHEIMKYTQE
+1468 HDMQEIMKYSQE
-1480 HFVNLELNSEIAVSS
+1480 YFVNLELNSEIAVSS

-1508 IVNIS
+1508 IVNIA

-1562 VLRFKGN
+1562 VLRFKGS
-1569 DDLSGLVDSPS
+1569 DDLSALIDI
-1580 GAPVGAPNDGA
+1580 A
-1591 ESGGADTGENNGCA
+1591 EKNEKNAER
-1605 GCSQCCESKAG
+1605 K

>member
-15 MVVAEDGRLVWSASV
+15 MALFEYSGNADGVSGSVVWSASV
-30 PHEGDFGAVA
+30 PHEGDFGAAV
-40 RKLLAEA
+40 RKLLED
-47 GARAGIPT
+47 GKVPEGIPA

-64 MFDAAGTVEPLCVE
+64 MFDVSGTLEPLCVE
-78 AALRA
+78 AALRNLG
-83 LNLSADAVVS
+83 LNADAVVS

-104 DKNGKIINNFSGNK
+104 DSQGKIINNFSGNK

-129 QLGRMDMGLEQIDEV
+129 QLARMDMTLDDIEKV
-144 PDTAHVCALST
+144 PETAKVHALST

-168 LNKREATKDDIVLS
+168 LNKREATKDDIVVS

-193 FLKRAKIHSGRVVL
+193 FLKRAKVTKGRVVL

-219 FIREKAPDIEFIIPD
+219 FIREKAPQIEFIIPES
-234 AAPVFEALG
+234 APVFEALG
-243 AAVLAP
+243 AAVMAP
-249 SSGSP
+249 KSGSK
-254 LPGVEKLLKP
+254 LPPVGKLLKI
-264 NEIRFGVLGALR
+264 NEIRFGAL
-276 DWKGK
+276 DALKNWKDKVQFFDKGEGK
-281 VRTFDK
+281 VRAD
-287 AGGKVQ
+287 
-293 PGRKYILGV
+293 RKYILGV

-308 TKACIVDM
+308 TKACLVDM

-339 CLKIIQDK
+339 CLGIIQDK
-347 IVEDTGGKGIDIR
+347 VIADTGDKKIDIR

-389 VGTTYFD
+389 VGTTFFD
-396 PEVET
+396 KEVET

-440 ASGDLSIHSAAD
+440 AAGDLSIHSAKD

-492 AGIVCSIVS
+492 AGIVCSIVA

-529 PLAFAMLLDKE
+529 PLAFAMLLDKK

-551 CFGVALLAKRKK
+551 CFGVAVLAKRKN
-563 ADGLLEE
+563 ADGLLAEQSIVIDE
-570 SNINIDSL
+570 IIN
-578 LAREIGYERVF
+578 REIGYERVF
-589 VCKSCENLCPI
+589 TCQACENLCPI
-600 QVLSVGAGSGHR
+600 QVLNVND
-612 TEGSHK
+612 HK

-644 EKRQKLIFE
+644 EKRQKMLFE
-653 EYAAP
+653 TFAAP
-658 GSGEWGVGNREQGMG
+658 ANKEQIANSNEQRE
-673 NGEEARHGSN
+673 E
-683 VQGSDSLAGSDEISR
+683 
-698 DGLSADKN
+698 
-706 PSERGNV
+706 
-713 RIDQPNQKGS
+713 
-723 GISSSQHSGGQ
+723 
-734 RAEEPEGVSTFSV
+734 
-747 DSERFINGTG
+747 GTG
-757 NAYSDS
+757 NKE
-763 RADQLPDERNIG
+763 Q
-775 TITNPDK
+775 ITMSNEQREEGK
-782 NGGAS
+782 R
-787 AHGIAKSTA
+787 K
-796 PQSLVPVPHSPLRN
+796 
-810 FVVGIPRAFSV
+810 FVIGIPRAFSV
-821 HTLYPLYSWFFY
+821 HTLYPLYSWFFH
-833 ELGIRTFLSTE
+833 ELGIKTFLSTE
-844 VVHEGVARAESTYC
+844 VAHAGVARSESTYC

-871 LDKGADFVLLPH
+871 LDKGADYVFLPH

-890 EEKVHANFCPITQS
+890 EDEVHANFCPITQS
-904 LPYYIEKAFPDVDKK
+904 LPYYIEKAFPDIDKSR
-919 KWLPLVVSFKFGE
+919 WLPLVVSFKFGE
-932 DKALELFQVMS
+932 GKALELFCEMT
-943 EKLGI
+943 KRLGI
-948 GEEETRAAFTKAL
+948 DEAETKAAFDIAISKQKAYSDAIHAMGKEAL
-961 AKQNEYFAA
+961 
-970 AKKLGEEALAE
+970 EEA
-981 ARAADRP
+981 RKADRP
-988 VIALLG
+988 VIATLG

-1004 NMGIPRKFTSRGY
+1004 NMGIPRKFTTRGY
-1017 SIVPF
+1017 SIIPF
-1022 DLLPFDDE
+1022 DILPFHDE
-1030 EIFSNMYWF
+1030 VIFPNMYWY
-1039 YGQQDV
+1039 YGQQDL
-1045 KSARLLKNEDNIYLT
+1045 KAANLLKKEDNIYLT

-1076 IKWIMGQK
+1076 VKWAMGQK

-1096 DAGIDTRVEAFL
+1096 DAGVDTRVEAFL

-1114 RAKKA
+1114 RAKKNEIEA
-1119 ELDADRF
+1119 ERF
-1126 DNGWKF
+1126 DNGWRFISEKKSDGKF
-1132 VYDPA
+1132 D
-1137 AALAEDQLRLDNSKT
+1137 LRIDNAKT
-1152 GEKVR
+1152 GEKVP
-1157 IRGNKRVQI
+1157 IVGNKRVKV
-1166 LLSNMGAISTEYMG
+1166 LLSNMGAISTEYVG
-1180 AAVRSLDINARAL
+1180 AALRSQGVNGEAL
-1193 PVATVKTI
+1193 PVATAKTI
-1201 QLARAHAS
+1201 QIARAHAS

-1223 LQFFWSGE
+1223 LEFFFSDK

-1252 QYYVYYENLFK
+1252 QYYVYYENLFR
-1263 DMRLENVV
+1263 DLRLENVV
-1271 VFTLSADNS
+1271 IFILSADNS
-1280 YGELGPNFSKEMWK
+1280 YTELGGGFAKEMWK

-1306 NSLKATAQDP
+1306 CALKACAVDPKKAQ
-1316 AAATAEFEKS
+1316 AEYEHS
-1326 WRKLMD
+1326 WRRVMH
-1332 AVEHRPKQIW
+1332 AVEHNPKYLW
-1342 KELKNVAADVKKIP
+1342 KELKHVANDVKKIP

-1410 VREYALKKLIRLQK
+1410 VREYALKKLIKLQK
-1424 PGRRIFS
+1424 PGKRLFS
-1431 KPWRD
+1431 KPWKD
-1436 LKILGI
+1436 LKKLEI

-1456 ILGPT
+1456 ILLPT
-1461 ALIPETP
+1461 GLIPETP
-1468 HDMHEIMKYTQE
+1468 HDMREIMKYTQE

-1495 GSAAAAMEAGYSG
+1495 GSAAAAMDAGYSG

-1562 VLRFKGN
+1562 VLRFKGGS
-1569 DDLSGLVDSPS
+1569 DLSSLVDNPK
-1580 GAPVGAPNDGA
+1580 
-1591 ESGGADTGENNGCA
+1591 
-1605 GCSQCCESKAG
+1605 SKEQ